1 MNKLLQSAKLKF
13 RQWSN
18 DLEGIP
24 GVGKLVAKSK
34 TISLP
39 GLQKVPLY
47 DVMRFFGLSMSK
59 GVVFQRAAAITYR
72 VFVAVIPM
80 IIGLFSAI
88 AFLGEDFRN
97 TLISLMQSIVPP
109 YAWPAVEGVIT
120 DVVMRQNGTLSTLMF
135 VTGVYFTIVCIMG
148 IIAAMT
154 TSYFSEGKRNFL
166 QQIGLSIKL
175 MLLTFFI
182 IVIVAAFFIFAS
194 LAVHYVHTN
203 YVDNPHLY
211 SFAVNF
217 LKWILVFAA
226 VYFLISIFYYMA
238 PVQRGNYRFFS
249 AGSSICTL
257 LLVILLG
264 IINLYFSNF
273 TNYNLIYGSLG
284 ALFAIL
290 LWINWSSTIFLICY
304 DLNVSIAK
312 AKSEN
317 KGFSDHLDKEESD
330 FQKDNLQ
337 NNHHHGF

>member
-1 MNKLLQSAKLKF
+1 MKQYLRYIKIKF
-13 RQWSN
+13 RQWKS
-18 DLEGIP
+18 DVERIP
-24 GVGKLVAKSK
+24 VVGKMVAKSK
-34 TISLP
+34 TMTLP
-39 GLQKVPLY
+39 GLMKVPLY
-47 DVMRFFGLSMSK
+47 DVMRFFFQSMSK

-80 IIGLFSAI
+80 IIALFSAI

-154 TSYFSEGKRNFL
+154 TSYFNEGKRNFL

-182 IVIVAAFFIFAS
+182 IVIVAALFIFAS

-317 KGFSDHLDKEESD
+317 KELGDHLDKEEFD
-330 FQKDNLQ
+330 FQKDNSQ
-337 NNHHHGF
+337 NNQ